1 MKIDSNIFPV
11 VINEVEK
18 TSEIIMGKSYKKSF
32 GQELAERQKE
42 NEEAAAKQKANAASE
57 NYANNA
63 NSSLASLAYQ
73 SKLASLQKKPE
84 EKFNMKIR
92 GGLYEK

>member
-1 MKIDSNIFPV
+1 MRIDSNIFPV
-11 VINEVEK
+11 IINEVEK

-42 NEEAAAKQKANAASE
+42 NEEAERAKANAASSE
-57 NYANNA
+57 NYANTA
-63 NSSLASLAYQ
+63 LASLAYQ

-84 EKFNMKIR
+84 EKLNIKIR

>member
-1 MKIDSNIFPV
+1 MKIYSNIFPV
-11 VINEVEK
+11 VIHEVEK
-18 TSEIIMGKSYKKSF
+18 TSEIFMGKSNRKKSF

-42 NEEAAAKQKANAASE
+42 NEEAERAKANAASSE

-63 NSSLASLAYQ
+63 NLASLVYQ

-84 EKFNMKIR
+84 EKLNIKAR

>member
-1 MKIDSNIFPV
+1 MKIDSNLFPV

-42 NEEAAAKQKANAASE
+42 NEEAAKQKANAASE

-84 EKFNMKIR
+84 EKLNVKIR